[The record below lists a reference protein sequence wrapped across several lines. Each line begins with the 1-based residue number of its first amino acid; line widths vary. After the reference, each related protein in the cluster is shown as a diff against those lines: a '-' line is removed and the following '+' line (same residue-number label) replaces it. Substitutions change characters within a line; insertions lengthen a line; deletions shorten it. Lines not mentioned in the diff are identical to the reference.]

1 MYPLTSNILFIHLI
15 HPISPSPRLPHRAV
29 IGPGEYRTLRC
40 AFKGRACGRCRG
52 RRVGG
57 PGRGA
62 GGVCGCRSRCAELR
76 LELIPSGGETRER
89 EEPAGHHRTGQR
101 EGEGRRGPP
110 PPPIGTPHRDHTGTL
125 LPGLRTPAGGEVIEN
140 HLCAPERAERGPAP
154 AGRGRCAQ
162 SRYIISHLRRGGWD
176 RCCLT

>member
-1 MYPLTSNILFIHLI
+1 M
-15 HPISPSPRLPHRAV
+15 
-29 IGPGEYRTLRC
+29 
-40 AFKGRACGRCRG
+40 
-52 RRVGG
+52 GG

-101 EGEGRRGPP
+101 VGEGRREP
-110 PPPIGTPHRDHTGTL
+110 PPPIETTHWDRTGTL
-125 LPGLRTPAGGEVIEN
+125 LLPGLSAPAGGEVIEN

-154 AGRGRCAQ
+154 AGRGRCVE
-162 SRYIISHLRRGGWD
+162 SRYIIPHLRKGGDGTGVVSPGGGKSPQCPSVQAYVALLRVHGRTNAPPWP
-176 RCCLT
+176 RALYT